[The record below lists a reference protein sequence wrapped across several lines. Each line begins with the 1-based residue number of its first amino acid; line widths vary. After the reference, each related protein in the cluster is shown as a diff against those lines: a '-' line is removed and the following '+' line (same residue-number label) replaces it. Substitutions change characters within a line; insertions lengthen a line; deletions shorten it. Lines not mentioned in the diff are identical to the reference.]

1 MDLFYQLIFTS
12 NNFKNLDPTGL
23 ICGQNVI
30 LNTPTGSGK
39 STVFELSVYILRK
52 LKNIPDGVGICLEP
66 LNNILSEKTN
76 VESKFQSAYLTMTG
90 EDIRKGLAK
99 LSISEHEMLSEKFM
113 YLYGHPESFFSTK
126 GGYVLYLLVTV
137 LCQISII

>member
-99 LSISEHEMLSEKFM
+99 R
-113 YLYGHPESFFSTK
+113 FFSQLK
-126 GGYVLYLLVTV
+126 VDMFNI
-137 LCQISII
+137 CW